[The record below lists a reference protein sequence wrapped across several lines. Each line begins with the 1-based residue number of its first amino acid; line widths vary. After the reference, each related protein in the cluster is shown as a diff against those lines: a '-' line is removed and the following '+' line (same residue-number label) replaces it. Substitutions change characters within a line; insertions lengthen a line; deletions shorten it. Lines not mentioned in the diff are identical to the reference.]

1 MTPRRGGRR
10 GPSRIVGIV
19 EIIWRSRKA
28 SAHVACLIAPGCAGV
43 ELQLLEA
50 GVITRRERYADRST
64 ACERAR
70 ELRTVFLEA
79 GYEADEAAE
88 LDG

>member
-1 MTPRRGGRR
+1 
-10 GPSRIVGIV
+10 VV
-19 EIIWRSRKA
+19 DVIWRGRKA
-28 SAHVACLIAPGCAGV
+28 SVHVACLIAYGCAGV
-43 ELQLLEA
+43 ELQVHEA

-70 ELRTVFLEA
+70 DLQTEFWGA
-79 GYEADEAAE
+79 GYEAVGAAE